1 MYSYFSG
8 FANKD
13 VAFNHIESKSLIVA
27 DLIFNLPAREQ
38 YSKSKGSIVQGIFGG
53 FGSLNPYS
61 WGHKKFVTTLGKDK
75 EYVNVGWAFVYRV
88 DTTFFSKKNI
98 RAMMRDAKTVDGWDF
113 TRIIP
118 CHGVSVSLYLYV
130 FTDDI
135 FCLGCY

>member
-8 FANKD
+8 FANID

-75 EYVNVGWAFVYRV
+75 EYVNWLASDVAAKELASAKEELSCG
-88 DTTFFSKKNI
+88 TTS
-98 RAMMRDAKTVDGWDF
+98 
-113 TRIIP
+113 
-118 CHGVSVSLYLYV
+118 VSVFVARKRVPILYSCSSSLFL
-130 FTDDI
+130 D
-135 FCLGCY
+135 GCIQSTLHSIRF